1 MGRRA
6 SESAACNLIPK
17 TDYPKTGYMVETEL
31 SVVFISGTKTVT
43 PAETDWSIKLRRREG
58 WPSLPAANADDK

>member
-17 TDYPKTGYMVETEL
+17 MDYPKTGYMVEIEL
-31 SVVFISGTKTVT
+31 SVVFIQRTTRFRGSGSVHQ
-43 PAETDWSIKLRRREG
+43 IVQRRGR
-58 WPSLPAANADDK
+58 WP